1 MRIEAFNDRLITL
14 LSAFAMRPRGQPT
27 SVGQLVYSGCV
38 NDDLKKTN
46 VKVNPI
52 HYHHYPFGDG
62 KWMPGSSGFVG
73 PVKLG
78 ITAHIA
84 KAGTTQIPT
93 SAQIANDRD
102 PTGWHKN
109 NITSN
114 KKIYHKY

>member
-46 VKVNPI
+46 VEVNPI

-73 PVKLG
+73 K
-78 ITAHIA
+78 TS
-84 KAGTTQIPT
+84 KAWYNCAYSQ
-93 SAQIANDRD
+93 SRD
-102 PTGWHKN
+102 NSDTYICSDCK
-109 NITSN
+109 
-114 KKIYHKY
+114 